1 MASAVSAF
9 FVSNLSVARSCQP
22 CMAET
27 QEIATVTRLP
37 QGMRKNTCFRLE
49 TLALT
54 LNSKKRANGHQV
66 KHLDEGLG

>member
-1 MASAVSAF
+1 
-9 FVSNLSVARSCQP
+9 
-22 CMAET
+22 MAET